1 MIVCVHSIS
10 MSNVQPS
17 GGKDILEVFFVET
30 ASHNKK
36 LLSLY
41 VEIKLLENTMINK
54 CYLYFKNDV
63 KFNRGGSCMS
73 ILLTSLMN
81 KHGKSIVIAGIKS
94 DSTDV

>member
-1 MIVCVHSIS
+1 

-17 GGKDILEVFFVET
+17 GGKDILEGFFVET

-41 VEIKLLENTMINK
+41 VEIKLLENAMINK
-54 CYLYFKNDV
+54 CYLYFKNDM

-73 ILLTSLMN
+73 ILLTSLLN

>member
-17 GGKDILEVFFVET
+17 GGKDILEVFFFVET

-41 VEIKLLENTMINK
+41 VEIKLLENAMINK
-54 CYLYFKNDV
+54 CYLYFK
-63 KFNRGGSCMS
+63 KRCE
-73 ILLTSLMN
+73 I
-81 KHGKSIVIAGIKS
+81 
-94 DSTDV
+94 

>member
-17 GGKDILEVFFVET
+17 GGKDILEGFFVET

-41 VEIKLLENTMINK
+41 VEIKLLENAMINK
-54 CYLYFKNDV
+54 CYLF
-63 KFNRGGSCMS
+63 
-73 ILLTSLMN
+73 
-81 KHGKSIVIAGIKS
+81 
-94 DSTDV
+94 